1 MFKINSL
8 TIQAGCKHCKNLRP
22 GTYSL
27 TGMDDSWGIFF
38 GNGLMVPAMMN
49 VIDSFFWHISCHD
62 TYPQTTSNIV
72 HEKYIGKFG

>member
-1 MFKINSL
+1 
-8 TIQAGCKHCKNLRP
+8 
-22 GTYSL
+22 
-27 TGMDDSWGIFF
+27 MDDSWGIFF

-72 HEKYIGKFG
+72 HEKYIGKFGWNGNFSRQILGMKDKSGSEKTSKEFDNP